1 MKVAIKQ
8 LQQNNQILF
17 PQTSAEAVLVKK
29 GKTVITLDQA
39 LDFKIEKVNTPENS
53 GLVAEK
59 SGQEVTIQ
67 HSNPLIES
75 NKTTEPLLV
84 QYDQRGH
91 IIGTAPVG
99 KFRIFVNGNKAL
111 ETDGSQDASM
121 SFGDDFTI
129 DNSNIQLKWT
139 DINGNT

>member
-53 GLVAEK
+53 GLIAEK

-67 HSNPLIES
+67 HSNPLIEP

-91 IIGTAPVG
+91 IIDTAPVG
-99 KFRIFVNGNKAL
+99 KFRIFVNGNKTL
-111 ETDGSQDASM
+111 EADGSQDTSM
-121 SFGDDFTI
+121 NFGDDFTI

-139 DINGNT
+139 YINGNT